1 MSETVVVGQD
11 GDATNQWV
19 LLNTKECPNPKC
31 EERLE
36 KNAGCDHMVCGKHA
50 HGGKMGNIGCGFSFC
65 WLCER
70 PYDNHDYGSCQ
81 KISQQ
86 IKERSLMQ
94 GSKSQGARELA
105 R

>member
-1 MSETVVVGQD
+1 MFCQD

-50 HGGKMGNIGCGFSFC
+50 HGGKMGNIGCGYSFC

-70 PYDNHDYGSCQ
+70 PYDNHVRARTTID
-81 KISQQ
+81 
-86 IKERSLMQ
+86 SL
-94 GSKSQGARELA
+94 LT
-105 R
+105 